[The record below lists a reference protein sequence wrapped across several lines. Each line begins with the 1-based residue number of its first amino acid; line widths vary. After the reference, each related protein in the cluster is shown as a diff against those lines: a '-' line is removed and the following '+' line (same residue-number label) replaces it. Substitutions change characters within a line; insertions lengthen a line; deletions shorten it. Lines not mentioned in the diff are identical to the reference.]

1 VIALVRQ
8 AVAVVRALPRLPDF
22 CRHLAE
28 LELRVGQAEIDID
41 EFDRDLSRCEAII
54 REHHADGPAWV
65 PARRGAR

>member
-1 VIALVRQ
+1 MIALARH
-8 AVAVVRALPRLPDF
+8 AIAIVRALPQLPDF

-41 EFDRDLSRCEAII
+41 EFDRDLGRCEAIV